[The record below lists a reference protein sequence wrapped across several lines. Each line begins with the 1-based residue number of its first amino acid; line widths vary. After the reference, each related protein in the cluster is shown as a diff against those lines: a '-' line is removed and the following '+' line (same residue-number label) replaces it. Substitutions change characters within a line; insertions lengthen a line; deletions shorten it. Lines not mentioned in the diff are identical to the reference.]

1 MMLDDD
7 DYYDI
12 VGIGVFG
19 IGGDASHGIIEL

>member
-7 DYYDI
+7 DYNDI

-19 IGGDASHGIIEL
+19 IGGVVEVPTG